1 LFHTQGGLLVDN
13 KARVRK
19 VSGGVI
25 DNLFAGGGA
34 AAGIS
39 GRDGALGYASG
50 NGLITALV
58 LGRKAGIVAMQE
70 IRAKA

>member
-1 LFHTQGGLLVDN
+1 MP
-13 KARVRK
+13 
-19 VSGGVI
+19 
-25 DNLFAGGGA
+25 NLFAGGGA

-58 LGRKAGIVAMQE
+58 LGRRAGLVAMEEIKAGE
-70 IRAKA
+70 

>member
-1 LFHTQGGLLVDN
+1 MVDED
-13 KARVRK
+13 ARVLRA
-19 VSGGVI
+19 GGGII

-39 GRDGALGYASG
+39 GRVGAMGYASG

-58 LGRKAGIVAMQE
+58 LGRRAGLRAMQD
-70 IRAKA
+70 IKATA